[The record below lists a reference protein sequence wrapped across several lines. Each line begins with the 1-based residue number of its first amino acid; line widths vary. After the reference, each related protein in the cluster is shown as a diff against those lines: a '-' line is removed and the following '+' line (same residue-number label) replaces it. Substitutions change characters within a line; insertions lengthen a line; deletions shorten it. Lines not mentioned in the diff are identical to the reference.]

1 MKLKQITKLLFA
13 ILIVYGLSS
22 CNSDS
27 TDYTA
32 TSASS
37 DAQIYSFK
45 ISAKPYTKE
54 DTINY
59 PIMAKTRFSIDQFKA
74 SIYNTD
80 SLPYKTTLRNVYAS
94 VGFGSS
100 SPSKLQVIYPDSIVD
115 WNGTDSLDFSTVPK
129 IKVTA
134 ADGSAS
140 IEYSID
146 VRIHKVDPD
155 TLTWSEIKTLEQA
168 SSIKKQKTLLIDNK
182 TFYTFSIDTDNKLYL
197 HSADKA
203 TAYRPR
209 VAISGLDANKI
220 RLESITYF
228 NNRFYAVDSDNK
240 AYSADKNGLVWS
252 LKNQNIINI
261 IGVLPATNTE
271 KDVLLVLTKEDNTI
285 CFARTSNIED
295 LKPQKDE
302 GGKPISIN
310 DNFPIIDFTSATN
323 YDRTNINSS
332 ILAVT
337 GGKDQN
343 NTISNLTWSV
353 QLDDNNAIRVISNQR
368 HSVFA
373 GTKGI
378 VTFLYDSY
386 LYALVNNRF
395 YKSASYG
402 SKWTTAPN
410 KEILDNKIP
419 KASQQSVIVD
429 EDNYIW
435 IFGGIKD
442 TGGASV
448 QSVWRGRLNK
458 LNPKN

>member
-59 PIMAKTRFSIDQFKA
+59 PIMANTRFSIDQFKA

-203 TAYRPR
+203 TAYKPR

-228 NNRFYAVDSDNK
+228 NNRFYAVDTDNK
-240 AYSADKNGLVWS
+240 AYSADKNGLVWN
-252 LKNQNIINI
+252 KNHDNIVNI
-261 IGVLPATNTE
+261 VGILPATNSAN
-271 KDVLLVLTKEDNTI
+271 DILLVIAKSADDLYL
-285 CFARTSNIED
+285 ARTSDMNNLVYE
-295 LKPQKDE
+295 KN
-302 GGKPISIN
+302 PIN
-310 DNFPIIDFTSATN
+310 ENFPTVDFTSATN

-386 LYALVNNRF
+386 LYALVNNQF

-410 KEILDNKIP
+410 KEILDSKIP

>member
-203 TAYRPR
+203 TAYKPR

-228 NNRFYAVDSDNK
+228 NDRFYAVDTDNK
-240 AYSADKNGLVWS
+240 AYSADKNGLVWN
-252 LKNQNIINI
+252 KNHDNIVNI
-261 IGVLPATNTE
+261 VGILPATNSAN
-271 KDVLLVLTKEDNTI
+271 DILLVIAKSADDLYL
-285 CFARTSNIED
+285 ARTSDMNNLVYE
-295 LKPQKDE
+295 KN
-302 GGKPISIN
+302 PIN
-310 DNFPIIDFTSATN
+310 ENFPTVDFTSATN

-386 LYALVNNRF
+386 LYALVNNQF

-410 KEILDNKIP
+410 KEILDSKIP

>member
-59 PIMAKTRFSIDQFKA
+59 PIMANTRFSIDQFKA

-203 TAYRPR
+203 TAYKPR

-228 NNRFYAVDSDNK
+228 NNQFYAVDTDNK
-240 AYSADKNGLVWS
+240 AYSADKNGLVWN
-252 LKNQNIINI
+252 KNQDNIVNI
-261 IGVLPATNTE
+261 VGILPATNSAN
-271 KDVLLVLTKEDNTI
+271 DILLVIAKSADDLYL
-285 CFARTSNIED
+285 ARTSDMNNLVYE
-295 LKPQKDE
+295 KN
-302 GGKPISIN
+302 PIN
-310 DNFPIIDFTSATN
+310 ENFPTVDFTSATN

-386 LYALVNNRF
+386 LYALVNNQF

-410 KEILDNKIP
+410 KEVLDSKIP

>member
-59 PIMAKTRFSIDQFKA
+59 PIMANTRFSIDQFKA

-203 TAYRPR
+203 TAYKPR

-228 NNRFYAVDSDNK
+228 NNQFYAVDTDNK
-240 AYSADKNGLVWS
+240 AYSADKNGLVWN
-252 LKNQNIINI
+252 KNQDNIVNI
-261 IGVLPATNTE
+261 VGILPATNSAN
-271 KDVLLVLTKEDNTI
+271 DILLVIAKSADDLYL
-285 CFARTSNIED
+285 ARTSDMNNLVYE
-295 LKPQKDE
+295 KN
-302 GGKPISIN
+302 PIN
-310 DNFPIIDFTSATN
+310 ENFPTVDFTSATN

-386 LYALVNNRF
+386 LYALVNNQF

-410 KEILDNKIP
+410 KEILDSKIP

-458 LNPKN
+458 LNSKN

>member
-59 PIMAKTRFSIDQFKA
+59 PIMANTRFSIDQFKA

-203 TAYRPR
+203 TAYKPR

-228 NNRFYAVDSDNK
+228 NNQFYAVDTDNK
-240 AYSADKNGLVWS
+240 AYSADKNGLVWN
-252 LKNQNIINI
+252 KKQDNIVNI
-261 IGVLPATNTE
+261 VGILPATNSAN
-271 KDVLLVLTKEDNTI
+271 DILLVIAKSADDLYL
-285 CFARTSNIED
+285 ARTSDMNNLVYE
-295 LKPQKDE
+295 KN
-302 GGKPISIN
+302 PIN
-310 DNFPIIDFTSATN
+310 ENFPTVDFTSATN

-337 GGKDQN
+337 GGEDQN

-386 LYALVNNRF
+386 LYALVNNQF

-410 KEILDNKIP
+410 KEILDSKIP

-448 QSVWRGRLNK
+448 QSVWRGRLNR

>member
-59 PIMAKTRFSIDQFKA
+59 PIMANTRFSIDQFKA

-197 HSADKA
+197 HSADKV
-203 TAYRPR
+203 TAYKPR

-228 NNRFYAVDSDNK
+228 NDRFYAVDTDNK
-240 AYSADKNGLVWS
+240 AYSADKNGLVWN
-252 LKNQNIINI
+252 KNHDNIVNI
-261 IGVLPATNTE
+261 VGILPATNSAN
-271 KDVLLVLTKEDNTI
+271 DILLVIAKSADDLYL
-285 CFARTSNIED
+285 ARTSDMNNLVYE
-295 LKPQKDE
+295 KN
-302 GGKPISIN
+302 PIN
-310 DNFPIIDFTSATN
+310 ENFPTVDFTSATN

-386 LYALVNNRF
+386 LYALVNNQF

>member
-59 PIMAKTRFSIDQFKA
+59 PIMANTRFSIDQFKA

-203 TAYRPR
+203 TAYKPR

-228 NNRFYAVDSDNK
+228 NDRFYAVDTDNK
-240 AYSADKNGLVWS
+240 AYSADKNGLVWN
-252 LKNQNIINI
+252 KNHDNIVNI
-261 IGVLPATNTE
+261 VGILPATNSAN
-271 KDVLLVLTKEDNTI
+271 DILLVIAKSADDLYL
-285 CFARTSNIED
+285 ARTSDMNNLVYE
-295 LKPQKDE
+295 KN
-302 GGKPISIN
+302 PIN
-310 DNFPIIDFTSATN
+310 ENFPTVDFTSATN

-378 VTFLYDSY
+378 VTFLYNSY
-386 LYALVNNRF
+386 LYALVNNQF

-410 KEILDNKIP
+410 KEILDSKIP

-458 LNPKN
+458 LNSKN